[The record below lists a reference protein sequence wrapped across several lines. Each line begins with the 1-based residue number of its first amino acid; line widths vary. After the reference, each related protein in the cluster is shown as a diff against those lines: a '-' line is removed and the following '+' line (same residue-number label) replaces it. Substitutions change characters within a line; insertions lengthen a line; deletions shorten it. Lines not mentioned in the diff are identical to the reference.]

1 MVVPQPSTRLM
12 NPRDT
17 ATVGEVMVIPS
28 VTKEFGGPVG
38 EAVMV
43 EAVLL
48 QRLPP
53 EAVVTGQNITLAVE
67 AAIRQ
72 LSHVWPPES
81 VEYETVDEGVTVH
94 SGPAPVAIPYCFNC
108 DDSQTLYDDDSVLQS
123 LG

>member
-1 MVVPQPSTRLM
+1 MMVWLMVVPQPSTRLM

-38 EAVMV
+38 DAVMV

-48 QRLPP
+48 HRLPP
-53 EAVVTGQNITLAVE
+53 EAVVTGQNMTLAVE

-72 LSHVWPPES
+72 LSHVWPPAS
-81 VEYETVDEGVTVH
+81 VE
-94 SGPAPVAIPYCFNC
+94 
-108 DDSQTLYDDDSVLQS
+108 
-123 LG
+123 

>member
-1 MVVPQPSTRLM
+1 MTPQPSTRLIY
-12 NPRDT
+12 PIET

-28 VTKEFGGPVG
+28 VTKELGGPVG
-38 EAVMV
+38 DAVIV

-72 LSHVWPPES
+72 LSQVWPPEA
-81 VEYETVDEGVTVH
+81 VE
-94 SGPAPVAIPYCFNC
+94 
-108 DDSQTLYDDDSVLQS
+108 
-123 LG
+123 